1 MDLARFLQA
10 ALENGASAARVLPKS
25 GSARCSKLLAKAAV
39 PTGVWW
45 PHGPPWAGKLWDG
58 PNGQR
63 ILCMKGISM
72 YDNVI

>member
-39 PTGVWW
+39 PTGVTGDPMA
-45 PHGPPWAGKLWDG
+45 PHEPGNYGMAPMGKT
-58 PNGQR
+58 
-63 ILCMKGISM
+63 M
-72 YDNVI
+72 